1 MPPDSGLRRNDGIE
15 ISNIIAKITPTEV
28 FIVDGVTAVANVL
41 KMEGVEWIGVMP
53 SNPLIEAAAI
63 AGIRPI
69 VCRQERTGVHMAD
82 GFSRVNNGRKTGI
95 FLAQNGPGAENA
107 FGGVAQAYAD
117 SVPILILPAGVA
129 RKRVGV
135 EPNFHPVRAYESI
148 TKWAAHVNYADRV
161 PELMRQAFTKLRS
174 GKPGPVLLEIP
185 QDLASDQISEED
197 FDYIPPAAMRTAAD
211 PEAIAGGVR
220 GLLTAQR
227 PVIMAGQGVMYAE
240 AADELRELAEYLQI
254 PVMTTL
260 EGKSAF
266 PENHPLALG
275 IGGSSQTGPVHRF
288 LSNADVV
295 FGVGVSFT
303 KSSFTVPIPS
313 GKTLIHLTNGEGDI
327 NKDYRA
333 QYPILGDAKLALRQF
348 MDAVKA
354 QGVAPRPANAELAG
368 EIAASKEAWLAEWR
382 PRLTS
387 NEVPLNPYRVVW
399 DIMHTVDLDNTIVT
413 HESGSPRE
421 QVSPFWE
428 ARAPR
433 SFIGWGKSTQLGYSL
448 GLAMGAKMAAPE
460 KTVIN
465 FMGDAAFG
473 MVGLDVE
480 TAVRAGIPITTVV
493 MNNSTMAIYPD
504 SRTPTAVERYGLKD
518 LSGDFYRVA
527 LALGAYAE
535 QVTEPDEIGPAMRRA
550 MEANGAG
557 RPALL
562 EFITKE
568 EGTFSKFRFD

>member
-1 MPPDSGLRRNDGIE
+1 M
-15 ISNIIAKITPTEV
+15 
-28 FIVDGVTAVANVL
+28 DGVTAIANVL
-41 KMEGVEWIGVMP
+41 KMEGVEWIAVMP

-63 AGIRPI
+63 AGIRPV

-82 GFSRVNNGRKTGI
+82 GFSRVNNGKKTGI

-135 EPNFHPVRAYESI
+135 EPNFHPVRAYEPI

-185 QDLASDQISEED
+185 QDLSSDEISEED
-197 FDYIPPAAMRTAAD
+197 FDYIPPQHMRTAAD
-211 PEAIAGGVR
+211 PQSITRAVR
-220 GLLTAQR
+220 GLMSAHR

-240 AADELRELAEYLQI
+240 ATAELLELAELLQI

-266 PENHPLALG
+266 PENHPLSLG
-275 IGGSSQTGPVHRF
+275 IGGSSQTGQVYRF
-288 LSNADVV
+288 LTNADVV

-303 KSSFTVPIPS
+303 KSSFTVPIPA
-313 GKTLIHLTNGEGDI
+313 GKTLIHLTNGDDDI
-327 NKDYRA
+327 NKDYRSE
-333 QYPILGDAKLALRQF
+333 YPILADAKLALRQF
-348 MDAVKA
+348 IDELKA
-354 QGVAPRPANAELAG
+354 QGVQARAANQELAD
-368 EIAASKEAWLAEWR
+368 EIAALKEAWLAEWM

-387 NEVPLNPYRVVW
+387 NEIPLNPYRVVW

-460 KTVIN
+460 KMVIN

-480 TAVRAGIPITTVV
+480 TAVRCGIPITTVV

-504 SRTPTAVERYGLKD
+504 SRIPTAVERYNIKE
-518 LSGDFYRVA
+518 LSGDFYQVG
-527 LALGAYAE
+527 LALGAYSE
-535 QVTEPDEIGPAMRRA
+535 QIHTPDEIKPAMQRA
-550 MEANGAG
+550 MEANANG

-568 EGTFSKFRFD
+568 EGTFSKFQFN

>member
-1 MPPDSGLRRNDGIE
+1 M
-15 ISNIIAKITPTEV
+15 
-28 FIVDGVTAVANVL
+28 DGVTAVANVL
-41 KMEGVEWIGVMP
+41 KMEGVEWIAVMP

-63 AGIRPI
+63 AGIRPV

-82 GFSRVNNGRKTGI
+82 GFSRVNNGKKTGI

-135 EPNFHPVRAYESI
+135 EPNFHPVRAYEPI

-185 QDLASDQISEED
+185 QDLSADEISEED
-197 FDYIPPAAMRTAAD
+197 FDYIPPQHMRTAAD
-211 PEAIAGGVR
+211 PQAITRAVR
-220 GLLTAQR
+220 GLMSAHR

-240 AADELRELAEYLQI
+240 ATAELMELAELLQI

-266 PENHPLALG
+266 PENHPLSLG
-275 IGGSSQTGPVHRF
+275 IGGSSQTGQVHRF
-288 LSNADVV
+288 LTNADVV

-303 KSSFTVPIPS
+303 KSSFTVPIPA
-313 GKTLIHLTNGEGDI
+313 GKTLIHLTNGDDDI
-327 NKDYRA
+327 NKDYRSE
-333 QYPILGDAKLALRQF
+333 YPILADAKLALRQF
-348 MDAVKA
+348 IDELKA
-354 QGVAPRPANAELAG
+354 QGVPARAANQELAD
-368 EIAASKEAWLAEWR
+368 EIAALKEAWLAEWM

-387 NEVPLNPYRVVW
+387 NEIPLNPYRVVW

-460 KTVIN
+460 KMVIN

-480 TAVRAGIPITTVV
+480 TAVRSGIPITTVV

-504 SRTPTAVERYGLKD
+504 SRIPTAVERYNIKE
-518 LSGDFYRVA
+518 LSGDFYQVG

-535 QVTEPDEIGPAMRRA
+535 QIHTPDEIKPAMQRA
-550 MEANGAG
+550 MEANANG

-568 EGTFSKFRFD
+568 EGTFSKFQFN

>member
-1 MPPDSGLRRNDGIE
+1 M
-15 ISNIIAKITPTEV
+15 
-28 FIVDGVTAVANVL
+28 DGVTAVANVL

-63 AGIRPI
+63 AGIRPV

-82 GFSRVNNGRKTGI
+82 GFSRVNNGKKTGI

-117 SVPILILPAGVA
+117 SVPILVLPAGVA

-185 QDLASDQISEED
+185 QDLAADEISEED
-197 FDYIPPAAMRTAAD
+197 FDYIPPVAMRVAAD
-211 PEAIAGGVR
+211 PDAVAR
-220 GLLTAQR
+220 GARRLLSSHH
-227 PVIMAGQGVMYAE
+227 PVIMAGQGVLYAE
-240 AADELRELAEYLQI
+240 ATEELVELAEYLQI

-275 IGGSSQTGPVHRF
+275 IGGSSQTGAVHRF
-288 LSNADVV
+288 LNNADVV

-303 KSSFTVPIPS
+303 KSSFTVPIPP
-313 GKTLIHLTNGEGDI
+313 GKTLIHLTNGAGDI
-327 NKDYRA
+327 NKDYRTE
-333 QYPILGDAKLALRQF
+333 YPILGDAKLALRQF
-348 MDAVKA
+348 IDELKA
-354 QGVAPRPANAELAG
+354 QGVPQRPANRGLAAEIRALHDD
-368 EIAASKEAWLAEWR
+368 WLAEWR

-387 NEVPLNPYRVVW
+387 DEVPLNPYRVVW

-480 TAVRAGIPITTVV
+480 TAVRANIPITTIV

-504 SRTPTAVERYGLKD
+504 SRIPTAVERYGLKD
-518 LSGDFYRVA
+518 LSGDFYQVA
-527 LALGAYAE
+527 VALGAYAE
-535 QVTEPDEIGPAMRRA
+535 QVHTPEEIKPAMRRA
-550 MEANGAG
+550 MEANAAG

>member
-1 MPPDSGLRRNDGIE
+1 M
-15 ISNIIAKITPTEV
+15 
-28 FIVDGVTAVANVL
+28 DGVTAIANVL
-41 KMEGVEWIGVMP
+41 KMEGVEWIAVMP

-63 AGIRPI
+63 AGIRPV

-82 GFSRVNNGRKTGI
+82 GFSRVNNGKKTGI

-135 EPNFHPVRAYESI
+135 EPNFHPVRAYEPI

-185 QDLASDQISEED
+185 QDLSSDEISEED
-197 FDYIPPAAMRTAAD
+197 FDYIPPQHMRTAAD
-211 PEAIAGGVR
+211 PQSITRAVR
-220 GLLTAQR
+220 GLMSAHR

-240 AADELRELAEYLQI
+240 ATAELLELAELLQI

-266 PENHPLALG
+266 PENHPLSLG
-275 IGGSSQTGPVHRF
+275 IGGSSQTGQVHRF
-288 LSNADVV
+288 LTNADVV

-303 KSSFTVPIPS
+303 KSSFTVPIPA
-313 GKTLIHLTNGEGDI
+313 GKTLIHLTNGDDDI
-327 NKDYRA
+327 NKDYRSE
-333 QYPILGDAKLALRQF
+333 YPILADAKLALRQF
-348 MDAVKA
+348 IDELKA
-354 QGVAPRPANAELAG
+354 QGVQARAANQELAD
-368 EIAASKEAWLAEWR
+368 EIAALKEAWLAEWM

-387 NEVPLNPYRVVW
+387 NEIPLNPYRVVW

-460 KTVIN
+460 KMVIN

-480 TAVRAGIPITTVV
+480 TAVRCGIPITTVV

-504 SRTPTAVERYGLKD
+504 SRIPTAVERYNIKE
-518 LSGDFYRVA
+518 LSGDFYQVG
-527 LALGAYAE
+527 LALGAYSE
-535 QVTEPDEIGPAMRRA
+535 QIHTPDEIKPAMQRA
-550 MEANGAG
+550 MEANANG

-568 EGTFSKFRFD
+568 EGTFSKFQFD

>member
-1 MPPDSGLRRNDGIE
+1 M
-15 ISNIIAKITPTEV
+15 
-28 FIVDGVTAVANVL
+28 DGVTAIANVL
-41 KMEGVEWIGVMP
+41 KMEGVEWIAVMP

-63 AGIRPI
+63 AGIRPV

-82 GFSRVNNGRKTGI
+82 GFSRVNNGKKTGI

-135 EPNFHPVRAYESI
+135 EPNFHPVRAYEPI

-185 QDLASDQISEED
+185 QDLSSDEISEED
-197 FDYIPPAAMRTAAD
+197 FDYIPPQHMRTAAD
-211 PEAIAGGVR
+211 PQSITRAVR
-220 GLLTAQR
+220 GLMSAHR

-240 AADELRELAEYLQI
+240 ATAELLELAELLQI

-266 PENHPLALG
+266 PENHPLSLG
-275 IGGSSQTGPVHRF
+275 IGGSSQTGQVYRF
-288 LSNADVV
+288 LTNADVV

-303 KSSFTVPIPS
+303 KSSFTVPIPA
-313 GKTLIHLTNGEGDI
+313 GKTLIHLTNGDDDI
-327 NKDYRA
+327 NKDYRSE
-333 QYPILGDAKLALRQF
+333 YPILADAKLALRQF
-348 MDAVKA
+348 IDELKA
-354 QGVAPRPANAELAG
+354 QGVQARAANQELAD
-368 EIAASKEAWLAEWR
+368 EIAALKEAWLAEWM

-387 NEVPLNPYRVVW
+387 NEIPLNPYRVVW

-460 KTVIN
+460 KMVIN

-480 TAVRAGIPITTVV
+480 TAVRCGIPITTVV

-504 SRTPTAVERYGLKD
+504 SRIPTAVERYNIKE
-518 LSGDFYRVA
+518 LSGDFYQVG
-527 LALGAYAE
+527 LALGAYSE
-535 QVTEPDEIGPAMRRA
+535 QIHTPDEIKPAMQRA
-550 MEANGAG
+550 MEANANG

-568 EGTFSKFRFD
+568 EGTFSKFQFI

>member
-1 MPPDSGLRRNDGIE
+1 M
-15 ISNIIAKITPTEV
+15 
-28 FIVDGVTAVANVL
+28 DGVTAIANVL
-41 KMEGVEWIGVMP
+41 KMEGVEWIAVMP

-63 AGIRPI
+63 AGIRPV

-82 GFSRVNNGRKTGI
+82 GFSRVNNGKKTGI

-135 EPNFHPVRAYESI
+135 EPNFHPVRAYEPI

-161 PELMRQAFTKLRS
+161 PELMRRAFTKLRS

-185 QDLASDQISEED
+185 QDLSSDEISEED
-197 FDYIPPAAMRTAAD
+197 FDYIPPQHMRTAAD
-211 PEAIAGGVR
+211 PQSITRAVR
-220 GLLTAQR
+220 GLMSAHR

-240 AADELRELAEYLQI
+240 ATAELLELAELLQI

-266 PENHPLALG
+266 PENHPLSLG
-275 IGGSSQTGPVHRF
+275 IGGSSQTGQVHRF
-288 LSNADVV
+288 LTNADVV

-303 KSSFTVPIPS
+303 KSSFTVPIPA
-313 GKTLIHLTNGEGDI
+313 GKTLIHLTNGDDDI
-327 NKDYRA
+327 NKDYRSE
-333 QYPILGDAKLALRQF
+333 YPILADAKLALRQF
-348 MDAVKA
+348 IDELKA
-354 QGVAPRPANAELAG
+354 QGVQARAANQELAD
-368 EIAASKEAWLAEWR
+368 EIAALKEAWLAEWM

-387 NEVPLNPYRVVW
+387 NEIPLNPYRVVW

-460 KTVIN
+460 KMVIN

-480 TAVRAGIPITTVV
+480 TAVRCGISITTVV

-504 SRTPTAVERYGLKD
+504 SRIPTAVERYNIKE
-518 LSGDFYRVA
+518 LSGDFYQVG
-527 LALGAYAE
+527 LALGAYSE
-535 QVTEPDEIGPAMRRA
+535 QIHTPDEIKPAMQRA
-550 MEANGAG
+550 MEANANG

-568 EGTFSKFRFD
+568 EGTFSKFQFN

>member
-1 MPPDSGLRRNDGIE
+1 M
-15 ISNIIAKITPTEV
+15 
-28 FIVDGVTAVANVL
+28 DGVTAVANVL
-41 KMEGVEWIGVMP
+41 KMEGVDWIGVMP

-82 GFSRVNNGRKTGI
+82 GFSRVTNGKKTGI

-117 SVPILILPAGVA
+117 SVPILVLPAGVA

-185 QDLASDQISEED
+185 QDLASDYISEED
-197 FDYIPPAAMRTAAD
+197 FDYIPPAPMRTAAD
-211 PEAIAGGVR
+211 PAAITAGVR
-220 GLLTAQR
+220 GLMTSHH
-227 PVIMAGQGVMYAE
+227 PVIIAGQGVLYAE
-240 AADELRELAEYLQI
+240 ASAELTELAEYLQI

-275 IGGSSQTGPVHRF
+275 IGGSSQTGAVHRF
-288 LSNADVV
+288 LNNADVV

-303 KSSFTVPIPS
+303 KSSFTVPIPA

-333 QYPILGDAKLALRQF
+333 EYPILGDAKLALRQF
-348 MDAVKA
+348 IDEIKA
-354 QGVAPRPANAELAG
+354 QGVPPRAANQGLAD
-368 EIAASKEAWLAEWR
+368 EIRAVNEAWLAEWR

-387 NEVPLNPYRVVW
+387 DEVPLNPYRVVW

-535 QVTEPDEIGPAMRRA
+535 QVHTPEEIKPAMRRA
-550 MEANGAG
+550 MDANAEG

>member
-1 MPPDSGLRRNDGIE
+1 M
-15 ISNIIAKITPTEV
+15 
-28 FIVDGVTAVANVL
+28 DGVTAIANVL
-41 KMEGVEWIGVMP
+41 KMEGVEWIAVMP

-63 AGIRPI
+63 AGIRPV

-82 GFSRVNNGRKTGI
+82 GFSRVNNGKKTGI

-135 EPNFHPVRAYESI
+135 EPNFHPVRAYEPI

-185 QDLASDQISEED
+185 QDLSSDEISEED
-197 FDYIPPAAMRTAAD
+197 FDYIPPQHMRTAAD
-211 PEAIAGGVR
+211 PQSITRAVR
-220 GLLTAQR
+220 GLMSAHR

-240 AADELRELAEYLQI
+240 ATAELLELAELLQI

-266 PENHPLALG
+266 PENHPLSLG
-275 IGGSSQTGPVHRF
+275 VGGSSQTGQVHRF
-288 LSNADVV
+288 LTNADVV

-303 KSSFTVPIPS
+303 KSSFTVPIPA
-313 GKTLIHLTNGEGDI
+313 GKTLIHLTNGDDDI
-327 NKDYRA
+327 NKDYRSE
-333 QYPILGDAKLALRQF
+333 YPILADAKLALRQF
-348 MDAVKA
+348 IDELKA
-354 QGVAPRPANAELAG
+354 QGVQARAANQELAD
-368 EIAASKEAWLAEWR
+368 EIAALKEAWLAEWM

-387 NEVPLNPYRVVW
+387 NEIPLNPYRVVW

-460 KTVIN
+460 KMVIN

-480 TAVRAGIPITTVV
+480 TAVRCGIPITTVV

-504 SRTPTAVERYGLKD
+504 SRIPTAVERYNIKE
-518 LSGDFYRVA
+518 LSGDFYQVG
-527 LALGAYAE
+527 LALGAYSE
-535 QVTEPDEIGPAMRRA
+535 QIHTPDEIKPAMQRA
-550 MEANGAG
+550 MEANANG

-568 EGTFSKFRFD
+568 EGTFSKFQFN

>member
-1 MPPDSGLRRNDGIE
+1 M
-15 ISNIIAKITPTEV
+15 
-28 FIVDGVTAVANVL
+28 DGVTAVANVL
-41 KMEGVEWIGVMP
+41 KMEGVDWIAVMP

-63 AGIRPI
+63 AGIRPV

-82 GFSRVNNGRKTGI
+82 GFSRITNGRKTGI

-117 SVPILILPAGVA
+117 SVPILVLPAGVA
-129 RKRVGV
+129 RNRLGV
-135 EPNFHPVRAYESI
+135 EPNFHPVQAYDSI
-148 TKWAAHVNYADRV
+148 TKWAAHVNFADRV

-185 QDLASDQISEED
+185 SDLSADQISEED
-197 FDYIPPAAMRTAAD
+197 FDYVPPVHMRVAAD
-211 PEAIAGGVR
+211 PAAVTGAAR
-220 GLLTAQR
+220 RFLSAQR
-227 PVIMAGQGVMYAE
+227 PVIMAGQGVLYAE
-240 AADELRELAEYLQI
+240 ATDELQELAEFLQI

-266 PENHPLALG
+266 PENHPLSLG
-275 IGGSSQTGPVHRF
+275 VGGSSQTGPVHRF
-288 LSNADVV
+288 LTNADVV
-295 FGVGVSFT
+295 FGAGVSFT
-303 KSSFTVPIPS
+303 KSSFTVPIPP
-313 GKTLIHLTNGEGDI
+313 GKTLIHLTNGDGDI
-327 NKDYRA
+327 NKDYRTE
-333 QYPILGDAKLALRQF
+333 YPILGDAKLALRQF
-348 MDAVKA
+348 IDELKA
-354 QGVAPRPANAELAG
+354 QGAQQRTPNQELAD
-368 EIAASKEAWLAEWR
+368 EITAIREAWLAEWL

-387 NEVPLNPYRVVW
+387 DEIPLNPYRVVW

-460 KTVIN
+460 KMVIN

-480 TAVRAGIPITTVV
+480 TAVRANIPITTVV

-504 SRTPTAVERYGLKD
+504 SRIPTAVERYGIKD
-518 LSGDFYRVA
+518 LSGDFYQVA

-535 QVTEPDEIGPAMRRA
+535 QIHTPDEIKPAMQRA
-550 MEANGAG
+550 MQANADG

>member
-1 MPPDSGLRRNDGIE
+1 M
-15 ISNIIAKITPTEV
+15 
-28 FIVDGVTAVANVL
+28 DGVTAVANVL
-41 KMEGVEWIGVMP
+41 KMEGVDWIAVMP

-63 AGIRPI
+63 AGIRPV

-82 GFSRVNNGRKTGI
+82 GFSRITNGNKIGI
-95 FLAQNGPGAENA
+95 FLAQNGPGAENS

-117 SVPILILPAGVA
+117 SVPILVLPAGVA
-129 RKRVGV
+129 RNRLGV
-135 EPNFHPVRAYESI
+135 EPNFHPVQAYSTI
-148 TKWAAHVNYADRV
+148 TKWAAHVNFADRV
-161 PELMRQAFTKLRS
+161 PELFRQAYTKLRS

-185 QDLASDQISEED
+185 SDLVSDQISEED
-197 FDYIPPAAMRTAAD
+197 FDYVPPIKMRVAAD
-211 PEAIAGGVR
+211 PAAITRGVR
-220 GLLTAQR
+220 ALLTARR
-227 PVIMAGQGVMYAE
+227 PVIHAGQGVLYAE
-240 AADELRELAEYLQI
+240 ATDELMELAEFLQI

-266 PENHPLALG
+266 PENHPLSLG
-275 IGGSSQTGPVHRF
+275 VGGSSQTGQVHRF
-288 LSNADVV
+288 LTNADVV

-303 KSSFTVPIPS
+303 KSGFTVPMPA

-327 NKDYRA
+327 NKDHRTD
-333 QYPILGDAKLALRQF
+333 YPILGDAKLALRQF
-348 MDAVKA
+348 IDELKA
-354 QGVAPRPANAELAG
+354 QGAQQQAPNQDLAD
-368 EIAASKEAWLAEWR
+368 EITAAREAWMAEWL

-387 NEVPLNPYRVVW
+387 DEVPLNPYRVVW

-460 KTVIN
+460 KMVIN

-480 TAVRAGIPITTVV
+480 TAVRANIPITTVV

-504 SRTPTAVERYGLKD
+504 SRIPTAVERYGLKD

-535 QVTEPDEIGPAMRRA
+535 QITEPDEIKPAMERA
-550 MEANGAG
+550 MQANADG

>member
-1 MPPDSGLRRNDGIE
+1 M
-15 ISNIIAKITPTEV
+15 
-28 FIVDGVTAVANVL
+28 DGVTAVANVL

-82 GFSRVNNGRKTGI
+82 GFSRVNNGKKTGI

-117 SVPILILPAGVA
+117 GVPILVLPAGVA
-129 RKRVGV
+129 RKRVGI

-185 QDLASDQISEED
+185 QDLAADEISEED
-197 FDYIPPAAMRTAAD
+197 FDYIPPARMRTAAD
-211 PEAIAGGVR
+211 PDAIASGVR
-220 GLLTAQR
+220 GLLSAQR

-240 AADELRELAEYLQI
+240 ATDELLELAEYLQI

-266 PENHPLALG
+266 PEHHPLSLG
-275 IGGSSQTGPVHRF
+275 VGGSSQTGPVHRF
-288 LSNADVV
+288 LTGADVV

-303 KSSFTVPIPS
+303 KSSFTAPIPA

-348 MDAVKA
+348 IDAVKA
-354 QGVAPRPANAELAG
+354 QGVAPRPANQELAS
-368 EIAASKEAWLAEWR
+368 EIAASREAWLAEWR

-387 NEVPLNPYRVVW
+387 SETPLNPYRVVW

-518 LSGDFYRVA
+518 LSGDFYQVA

-535 QVTEPDEIGPAMRRA
+535 QVTVPEEIGPAMRRA
-550 MEANGAG
+550 LEANQQG

>member
-1 MPPDSGLRRNDGIE
+1 M
-15 ISNIIAKITPTEV
+15 
-28 FIVDGVTAVANVL
+28 DGVTAVANVL

-82 GFSRVNNGRKTGI
+82 GFSRVNNGKKTGI

-117 SVPILILPAGVA
+117 SVPILVLPAGVA

-185 QDLASDQISEED
+185 QDLAADEISEED
-197 FDYIPPAAMRTAAD
+197 FDYIPPVAMRVAAD
-211 PEAIAGGVR
+211 PDAVAR
-220 GLLTAQR
+220 GARRLLSSHH
-227 PVIMAGQGVMYAE
+227 PVIMAGQGVLYAE
-240 AADELRELAEYLQI
+240 ATEELVELAEYLQI

-275 IGGSSQTGPVHRF
+275 IGGSSQTGAVHRF
-288 LSNADVV
+288 LNNADVV

-303 KSSFTVPIPS
+303 KSSFTVPIPP
-313 GKTLIHLTNGEGDI
+313 GKTLIHLTNGAGDI
-327 NKDYRA
+327 NKDYRTE
-333 QYPILGDAKLALRQF
+333 YPILGDAKLALRQF
-348 MDAVKA
+348 IDELKA
-354 QGVAPRPANAELAG
+354 QGVPQRSANRELAA
-368 EIAASKEAWLAEWR
+368 EIRALHDDWLAEWR

-387 NEVPLNPYRVVW
+387 DEVPLNPYRVVW

-480 TAVRAGIPITTVV
+480 TAVRANIPITTIV

-504 SRTPTAVERYGLKD
+504 SRIPTAVERYGLKD

-527 LALGAYAE
+527 VALGAYAE
-535 QVTEPDEIGPAMRRA
+535 QVHTPEEIKPAMRRA
-550 MEANGAG
+550 MEANAAG

>member
-1 MPPDSGLRRNDGIE
+1 M
-15 ISNIIAKITPTEV
+15 
-28 FIVDGVTAVANVL
+28 DGVTAVANVL
-41 KMEGVEWIGVMP
+41 KMEGVDWIGVMP

-82 GFSRVNNGRKTGI
+82 GFSRVTNGKKTGI

-117 SVPILILPAGVA
+117 SVPILVLPAGVA

-185 QDLASDQISEED
+185 QDLASDYISEED
-197 FDYIPPAAMRTAAD
+197 FDYIPPAPMRTAAD
-211 PEAIAGGVR
+211 PAAITAGVR
-220 GLLTAQR
+220 GLMTSHH
-227 PVIMAGQGVMYAE
+227 PVIIAGQGVLYAE
-240 AADELRELAEYLQI
+240 ASAELVELAEYLQI

-275 IGGSSQTGPVHRF
+275 IGGSSQTGAVHRF
-288 LSNADVV
+288 LNNADVV

-303 KSSFTVPIPS
+303 KSSFTVPIPA

-327 NKDYRA
+327 NKDYRTA
-333 QYPILGDAKLALRQF
+333 YPILGDARLALRQF
-348 MDAVKA
+348 IDELKA
-354 QGVAPRPANAELAG
+354 QGVAPRAANQGLAD
-368 EIAASKEAWLAEWR
+368 EIRAVNEAWLAEWR

-387 NEVPLNPYRVVW
+387 DEVPLNPYRVVW

-460 KTVIN
+460 KMVIN

-535 QVTEPDEIGPAMRRA
+535 QVHTPEEIKPAMRRA
-550 MEANGAG
+550 MDANADG

>member
-1 MPPDSGLRRNDGIE
+1 M
-15 ISNIIAKITPTEV
+15 
-28 FIVDGVTAVANVL
+28 DGVTAVANVL

-63 AGIRPI
+63 AGIQPI

-82 GFSRVNNGRKTGI
+82 GFSRVNNGKKIGI

-117 SVPILILPAGVA
+117 GVPILVLPAGVA
-129 RKRVGV
+129 RKRVGI

-185 QDLASDQISEED
+185 QDLAADEISEED
-197 FDYIPPAAMRTAAD
+197 FDYIPPARMRTAAD
-211 PEAIAGGVR
+211 PDAIASGVR
-220 GLLTAQR
+220 GLLSAQR

-240 AADELRELAEYLQI
+240 ATDELLELAEYLQI

-266 PENHPLALG
+266 PENHPLSLG
-275 IGGSSQTGPVHRF
+275 VGGSSQTGPVHRF
-288 LSNADVV
+288 LTGADIV

-303 KSSFTVPIPS
+303 KSSFTAPIPA

-348 MDAVKA
+348 IDAVKA
-354 QGVAPRPANAELAG
+354 QGAAPRPANQELAS
-368 EIAASKEAWLAEWR
+368 EIAASREAWLAEWL

-387 NEVPLNPYRVVW
+387 SETPLNPYRVVW

-518 LSGDFYRVA
+518 LSGDFYQVA

-535 QVTEPDEIGPAMRRA
+535 QVTVPEEIGPAMRRA
-550 MEANGAG
+550 LEANQQG

>member
-1 MPPDSGLRRNDGIE
+1 M
-15 ISNIIAKITPTEV
+15 
-28 FIVDGVTAVANVL
+28 DGVTAIANVL
-41 KMEGVEWIGVMP
+41 KMEGVEWIAVMP

-63 AGIRPI
+63 AGIRPV

-82 GFSRVNNGRKTGI
+82 GFSRVNNGKKTGI

-135 EPNFHPVRAYESI
+135 EPNFHPVRAYEPI

-185 QDLASDQISEED
+185 QDLSSDEISEED
-197 FDYIPPAAMRTAAD
+197 FDYIPPQHMRTAAD
-211 PEAIAGGVR
+211 PQSITRAVR
-220 GLLTAQR
+220 GLMSAHR

-240 AADELRELAEYLQI
+240 ATAELLELAELLQI

-266 PENHPLALG
+266 PENHPLSLG
-275 IGGSSQTGPVHRF
+275 IGGSSQTGQVHRF
-288 LSNADVV
+288 LTNADVV

-303 KSSFTVPIPS
+303 KSSFTVPIPA
-313 GKTLIHLTNGEGDI
+313 GKTLIHLTNGDDDI
-327 NKDYRA
+327 NKDYRSE
-333 QYPILGDAKLALRQF
+333 YPILADAKLALRQF
-348 MDAVKA
+348 IDELKA
-354 QGVAPRPANAELAG
+354 QGVQARAANQELAD
-368 EIAASKEAWLAEWR
+368 EIAALKEAWLAEWM

-387 NEVPLNPYRVVW
+387 NEIPLNPYRVVW

-460 KTVIN
+460 KMVIN

-480 TAVRAGIPITTVV
+480 TAVRCGIPITTVV

-504 SRTPTAVERYGLKD
+504 SRIPTAVERYNIKE
-518 LSGDFYRVA
+518 LSGDFYQVG
-527 LALGAYAE
+527 LALGAYSE
-535 QVTEPDEIGPAMRRA
+535 QIHTPDEIKPAMQRA
-550 MEANGAG
+550 TEANANG

-568 EGTFSKFRFD
+568 EGTFSKFQFN

>member
-1 MPPDSGLRRNDGIE
+1 M
-15 ISNIIAKITPTEV
+15 
-28 FIVDGVTAVANVL
+28 DGVTAVANVL

-82 GFSRVNNGRKTGI
+82 GFSRVNNGKKTGI

-117 SVPILILPAGVA
+117 AVPILVLPAGVA
-129 RKRVGV
+129 RKRVGI

-185 QDLASDQISEED
+185 QDLAADEISEED
-197 FDYIPPAAMRTAAD
+197 FDYIPPAPMRTAAD
-211 PEAIAGGVR
+211 PAAIAAGVR
-220 GLLTAQR
+220 GLLSAQR

-240 AADELRELAEYLQI
+240 AADELLELAEYLQL

-266 PENHPLALG
+266 PENHPLSLG
-275 IGGSSQTGPVHRF
+275 VGGSSQTGPVHRF
-288 LSNADVV
+288 LTNADVV

-303 KSSFTVPIPS
+303 KSSFTVPIPA
-313 GKTLIHLTNGEGDI
+313 GKTLIHLTNGDGDI

-348 MDAVKA
+348 IDAVKA
-354 QGVAPRPANAELAG
+354 QGVSPRPANQELAS
-368 EIAASKEAWLAEWR
+368 EIAASREAWMAEWL

-535 QVTEPDEIGPAMRRA
+535 QVTAPDEIGPAMQRA
-550 MEANGAG
+550 MEANRNG

>member
-1 MPPDSGLRRNDGIE
+1 M
-15 ISNIIAKITPTEV
+15 
-28 FIVDGVTAVANVL
+28 DGVTAVANVL
-41 KMEGVEWIGVMP
+41 KMEGVEWIAVMP

-63 AGIRPI
+63 AGIRPV

-82 GFSRVNNGRKTGI
+82 GFSRVNNGKKTGI

-135 EPNFHPVRAYESI
+135 EPNFHPVRAYEPI

-185 QDLASDQISEED
+185 QDLSADEISEED
-197 FDYIPPAAMRTAAD
+197 FDYIPPQHMRTAAD
-211 PEAIAGGVR
+211 PQSITRAVR
-220 GLLTAQR
+220 GLRSAQR

-240 AADELRELAEYLQI
+240 ATAELMELAELLQI

-266 PENHPLALG
+266 PENHPLSLG
-275 IGGSSQTGPVHRF
+275 IGGSSQTGQVHRF
-288 LSNADVV
+288 LTNADVV

-303 KSSFTVPIPS
+303 KSSFTVPIPA
-313 GKTLIHLTNGEGDI
+313 GKTLIHLTNGDDDI
-327 NKDYRA
+327 NKDYRSE
-333 QYPILGDAKLALRQF
+333 YPILADAKLALRQF
-348 MDAVKA
+348 IDELKA
-354 QGVAPRPANAELAG
+354 QGVPARAANQELAD
-368 EIAASKEAWLAEWR
+368 EIAALKEAWLAEWM

-387 NEVPLNPYRVVW
+387 NEIPLNPYRVVW

-460 KTVIN
+460 KMVIN

-480 TAVRAGIPITTVV
+480 TAVRSGIPITTVV

-504 SRTPTAVERYGLKD
+504 SRIPTAVERYNIKE
-518 LSGDFYRVA
+518 LSGDFYQVG

-535 QVTEPDEIGPAMRRA
+535 QIHTPDEIKPAMQRA
-550 MEANGAG
+550 MEANANG

-568 EGTFSKFRFD
+568 EGTFSKFQFN

>member
-1 MPPDSGLRRNDGIE
+1 M
-15 ISNIIAKITPTEV
+15 
-28 FIVDGVTAVANVL
+28 DGVTAVANVL
-41 KMEGVEWIGVMP
+41 KMEGVEWIAVMP

-63 AGIRPI
+63 AGIRPV

-82 GFSRVNNGRKTGI
+82 GFSRVNNGKKTGI

-135 EPNFHPVRAYESI
+135 EPNFHPVRAYEPI

-185 QDLASDQISEED
+185 QDLSADEISEED
-197 FDYIPPAAMRTAAD
+197 FDYIPPQHMRTAAD
-211 PEAIAGGVR
+211 PQSITRAVR
-220 GLLTAQR
+220 GLRSAQR

-240 AADELRELAEYLQI
+240 ATAELMELAELLQI

-266 PENHPLALG
+266 PENHPLSLG
-275 IGGSSQTGPVHRF
+275 IGGSSQTGQVHRF
-288 LSNADVV
+288 LTNADVV

-303 KSSFTVPIPS
+303 KSSFTVPIPA
-313 GKTLIHLTNGEGDI
+313 GKTLIHLTNGDDDI
-327 NKDYRA
+327 NKDYRSE
-333 QYPILGDAKLALRQF
+333 YPILADAKLALRQF
-348 MDAVKA
+348 IDELKA
-354 QGVAPRPANAELAG
+354 QGVPARAANQELAD
-368 EIAASKEAWLAEWR
+368 EIAALKEAWLAEWM

-387 NEVPLNPYRVVW
+387 NEIPLNPYRVVW

-460 KTVIN
+460 KMVIN

-480 TAVRAGIPITTVV
+480 TAVRSSIPITTVV

-504 SRTPTAVERYGLKD
+504 SRIPTAVERYNIKE
-518 LSGDFYRVA
+518 LSGDFYQVG

-535 QVTEPDEIGPAMRRA
+535 QIHTPDEIKPAMQRA
-550 MEANGAG
+550 MEANANG

-568 EGTFSKFRFD
+568 EGTFSKFQFN

>member
-1 MPPDSGLRRNDGIE
+1 M
-15 ISNIIAKITPTEV
+15 
-28 FIVDGVTAVANVL
+28 DGVTAVANVL
-41 KMEGVEWIGVMP
+41 KMEGVEWIAVMP

-63 AGIRPI
+63 AGIRPV

-82 GFSRVNNGRKTGI
+82 GFSRVNNGKKTGI

-135 EPNFHPVRAYESI
+135 EPNFHPVRAYEPI

-185 QDLASDQISEED
+185 QDLSADEISEED
-197 FDYIPPAAMRTAAD
+197 FDYIPPQHMRTAAD
-211 PEAIAGGVR
+211 PQAITRAVR
-220 GLLTAQR
+220 GLMSAQR

-240 AADELRELAEYLQI
+240 ATAELMELAELLQI

-266 PENHPLALG
+266 PENHPLSLG
-275 IGGSSQTGPVHRF
+275 VGGSSQTGQVHRF
-288 LSNADVV
+288 LTNADVV

-303 KSSFTVPIPS
+303 KSSFTVPIPA
-313 GKTLIHLTNGEGDI
+313 GKTLIHLTNGDDDI
-327 NKDYRA
+327 NKDYRSE
-333 QYPILGDAKLALRQF
+333 YPILGDAKLALRQF
-348 MDAVKA
+348 IDELKA
-354 QGVAPRPANAELAG
+354 QGVPARAANQELAD
-368 EIAASKEAWLAEWR
+368 EIAALKEAWLAEWM

-387 NEVPLNPYRVVW
+387 NEIPLNPYRVVW

-460 KTVIN
+460 KMVIN

-480 TAVRAGIPITTVV
+480 TAVRSGIPITTVV

-504 SRTPTAVERYGLKD
+504 SRIPTAVERYNIKE
-518 LSGDFYRVA
+518 LSGDFYQVG

-535 QVTEPDEIGPAMRRA
+535 QIHTPDEIKPAMQRA
-550 MEANGAG
+550 MEANANG

-568 EGTFSKFRFD
+568 EGTFSKFQFN

>member
-1 MPPDSGLRRNDGIE
+1 M
-15 ISNIIAKITPTEV
+15 
-28 FIVDGVTAVANVL
+28 DGVTAIANVL
-41 KMEGVEWIGVMP
+41 KMEGVEWIAVMP

-63 AGIRPI
+63 AGIRPV

-82 GFSRVNNGRKTGI
+82 GFSRVNNGKKTGI

-135 EPNFHPVRAYESI
+135 EPNFHPVRAYEPI

-185 QDLASDQISEED
+185 QDLSSDEISEED
-197 FDYIPPAAMRTAAD
+197 FDYIPPQHMRTAAD
-211 PEAIAGGVR
+211 PQSITRAVR
-220 GLLTAQR
+220 GLMSAHR

-240 AADELRELAEYLQI
+240 ATAELLELAELLQI

-266 PENHPLALG
+266 PENHPLSLG
-275 IGGSSQTGPVHRF
+275 IGGSSQTGQVHRF
-288 LSNADVV
+288 LTNADVV

-303 KSSFTVPIPS
+303 KSSFTVPIPA
-313 GKTLIHLTNGEGDI
+313 GKTLIHLTNGDDDI
-327 NKDYRA
+327 NKDYRSE
-333 QYPILGDAKLALRQF
+333 YPILADAKLALRQF
-348 MDAVKA
+348 IDELKA
-354 QGVAPRPANAELAG
+354 QGVQARAANQELAD
-368 EIAASKEAWLAEWR
+368 EIAALKEAWLAEWM

-387 NEVPLNPYRVVW
+387 NEIPLNPYRVVW

-460 KTVIN
+460 KMVIN

-480 TAVRAGIPITTVV
+480 TAVRCGIPITTVV

-504 SRTPTAVERYGLKD
+504 SRIPTAVERYNIKE
-518 LSGDFYRVA
+518 LSGDFYQVG
-527 LALGAYAE
+527 LALGAYSE
-535 QVTEPDEIGPAMRRA
+535 QIHTPDEIKPAMQRA
-550 MEANGAG
+550 MEANANG

-568 EGTFSKFRFD
+568 EGTFSKFQFI

>member
-1 MPPDSGLRRNDGIE
+1 
-15 ISNIIAKITPTEV
+15 
-28 FIVDGVTAVANVL
+28 VDGVTAIANVL
-41 KMEGVEWIGVMP
+41 KMEGVEWIAVMP

-63 AGIRPI
+63 AGIRPV

-82 GFSRVNNGRKTGI
+82 GFSRVNNGKKTGI

-135 EPNFHPVRAYESI
+135 EPNFHPVRAYEPI

-185 QDLASDQISEED
+185 QDLSSDEISEED
-197 FDYIPPAAMRTAAD
+197 FDYIPPQHMRTAAD
-211 PEAIAGGVR
+211 PQSITRAVR
-220 GLLTAQR
+220 GLMSAHR

-240 AADELRELAEYLQI
+240 ATAELLELAELLQI

-266 PENHPLALG
+266 PENHPLSLG
-275 IGGSSQTGPVHRF
+275 IGGSSQTGQVHRF
-288 LSNADVV
+288 LTNADVV

-303 KSSFTVPIPS
+303 KSSFTVPIPA
-313 GKTLIHLTNGEGDI
+313 GKTLIHLTNGDDDI
-327 NKDYRA
+327 NKDYRSE
-333 QYPILGDAKLALRQF
+333 YPILADAKLALRQF
-348 MDAVKA
+348 IDELKA
-354 QGVAPRPANAELAG
+354 QGVQARAANQELAD
-368 EIAASKEAWLAEWR
+368 EIAALKEAWLAEWM

-460 KTVIN
+460 KMVIN

-480 TAVRAGIPITTVV
+480 TAVRCGIPITTVV

-504 SRTPTAVERYGLKD
+504 SRIPTAVERYNIKE
-518 LSGDFYRVA
+518 LSGDFYQVG
-527 LALGAYAE
+527 LALGAYSE
-535 QVTEPDEIGPAMRRA
+535 QIHTPDEIKPAMQRA
-550 MEANGAG
+550 MEANANG

-568 EGTFSKFRFD
+568 EGTFSKFQFN

>member
-1 MPPDSGLRRNDGIE
+1 
-15 ISNIIAKITPTEV
+15 
-28 FIVDGVTAVANVL
+28 
-41 KMEGVEWIGVMP
+41 
-53 SNPLIEAAAI
+53 
-63 AGIRPI
+63 
-69 VCRQERTGVHMAD
+69 
-82 GFSRVNNGRKTGI
+82 
-95 FLAQNGPGAENA
+95 
-107 FGGVAQAYAD
+107 
-117 SVPILILPAGVA
+117 
-129 RKRVGV
+129 
-135 EPNFHPVRAYESI
+135 
-148 TKWAAHVNYADRV
+148 
-161 PELMRQAFTKLRS
+161 
-174 GKPGPVLLEIP
+174 
-185 QDLASDQISEED
+185 
-197 FDYIPPAAMRTAAD
+197 
-211 PEAIAGGVR
+211 
-220 GLLTAQR
+220 
-227 PVIMAGQGVMYAE
+227 MAGQGVMYAE
-240 AADELRELAEYLQI
+240 ATDELLELAEFLQI
-254 PVMTTL
+254 PVLTTL

-266 PENHPLALG
+266 PENHPLSLG
-275 IGGSSQTGPVHRF
+275 VGGSSQTGPVHRF
-288 LSNADVV
+288 LTNCDVV

-303 KSSFTVPIPS
+303 KSGFTVPIPS
-313 GKTLIHLTNGEGDI
+313 GKTLIHLTNGDGDI
-327 NKDYRA
+327 NKDYRTD
-333 QYPILGDAKLALRQF
+333 YPILGDAKLALRQF
-348 MDAVKA
+348 IDELKVQGA
-354 QGVAPRPANAELAG
+354 QQRDPNQELAD
-368 EIAASKEAWLAEWR
+368 EITASREAWMAEWL

-387 NEVPLNPYRVVW
+387 DEVPLNPYRVVW

-460 KTVIN
+460 KMVIN

-480 TAVRAGIPITTVV
+480 TAVRANIPITTVV

-504 SRTPTAVERYGLKD
+504 SRIPTAVERYGLKD

-535 QVTEPDEIGPAMRRA
+535 QIHTPDEIKPAMQRA
-550 MEANGAG
+550 VQANADG

>member
-1 MPPDSGLRRNDGIE
+1 M
-15 ISNIIAKITPTEV
+15 
-28 FIVDGVTAVANVL
+28 DGVTAVANVL
-41 KMEGVEWIGVMP
+41 KMEGVDWIAVMP

-63 AGIRPI
+63 AGIRPV

-82 GFSRVNNGRKTGI
+82 GFSRINNGNKIGI
-95 FLAQNGPGAENA
+95 FLAQNGPGAENS

-117 SVPILILPAGVA
+117 SVPILVLPAGVA
-129 RKRVGV
+129 RNRLGV
-135 EPNFHPVRAYESI
+135 EPNFHPVQAYSTI
-148 TKWAAHVNYADRV
+148 TKWAGHVNFADRV
-161 PELMRQAFTKLRS
+161 PELFRQAFTKLRS

-185 QDLASDQISEED
+185 SDLVSDQISEED
-197 FDYIPPAAMRTAAD
+197 FDYVPPTRMRVAAD
-211 PEAIAGGVR
+211 PAAITRGVR
-220 GLLTAQR
+220 ALMSAHR
-227 PVIMAGQGVMYAE
+227 PVIHAGQGVLYAE
-240 AADELRELAEYLQI
+240 ATDELMELAEFLQV

-266 PENHPLALG
+266 PENHPLSLG
-275 IGGSSQTGPVHRF
+275 VGGSSQTGPVHRF
-288 LSNADVV
+288 LTNADVV

-303 KSSFTVPIPS
+303 KSGFTVPMPA
-313 GKTLIHLTNGEGDI
+313 GKTLIHLTNGEGDV
-327 NKDYRA
+327 NKDSRTD
-333 QYPILGDAKLALRQF
+333 YPILGDAKLALRQF
-348 MDAVKA
+348 IDELKA
-354 QGVAPRPANAELAG
+354 QGAQQRSPNQELAD
-368 EIAASKEAWLAEWR
+368 EITSSREAWMAEWL

-387 NEVPLNPYRVVW
+387 DEVPLNPYRVVW

-460 KTVIN
+460 KMVIN

-480 TAVRAGIPITTVV
+480 TAVRANIPITTVV
-493 MNNSTMAIYPD
+493 MNNYTMAIYPD
-504 SRTPTAVERYGLKD
+504 SRIPTAVERYGLKD
-518 LSGDFYRVA
+518 LSGDFYQVA

-535 QVTEPDEIGPAMRRA
+535 QITTPDEIKPAMQRA
-550 MEANGAG
+550 MQANSDG

>member
-1 MPPDSGLRRNDGIE
+1 M
-15 ISNIIAKITPTEV
+15 
-28 FIVDGVTAVANVL
+28 DGVTAIANVL
-41 KMEGVEWIGVMP
+41 KMEGVEWIAVMP

-63 AGIRPI
+63 AGIRPV

-82 GFSRVNNGRKTGI
+82 GFSRVNNGKKTGI

-129 RKRVGV
+129 RKRIGV
-135 EPNFHPVRAYESI
+135 EPNFHPVRAYEPI

-185 QDLASDQISEED
+185 QDLSADEISEED
-197 FDYIPPAAMRTAAD
+197 FDYIPPQHMRTAAD
-211 PEAIAGGVR
+211 PQAITRAVR
-220 GLLTAQR
+220 GLMSAHR

-240 AADELRELAEYLQI
+240 ATAELMELAELLQI

-266 PENHPLALG
+266 PENHPLSLG
-275 IGGSSQTGPVHRF
+275 IGGSSQTGQVHRF
-288 LSNADVV
+288 LTNADVV

-303 KSSFTVPIPS
+303 KSSFTVPIPA
-313 GKTLIHLTNGEGDI
+313 GKTLIHLTNGDDDI
-327 NKDYRA
+327 NKDYRSE
-333 QYPILGDAKLALRQF
+333 YPILADAKLALRQF
-348 MDAVKA
+348 IDELKS
-354 QGVAPRPANAELAG
+354 QGVPARAANQELAD
-368 EIAASKEAWLAEWR
+368 EIAALKEAWLAEWM

-387 NEVPLNPYRVVW
+387 NEIPLNPYRVVW

-460 KTVIN
+460 KMVIN

-480 TAVRAGIPITTVV
+480 TAVRSGIPITTVV

-504 SRTPTAVERYGLKD
+504 SRIPTAVERYNIKE
-518 LSGDFYRVA
+518 LSGDFYQVG

-535 QVTEPDEIGPAMRRA
+535 QIHTPDEIKPAMQRA
-550 MEANGAG
+550 MEANANG

-568 EGTFSKFRFD
+568 EGTFSKFQFN

>member
-1 MPPDSGLRRNDGIE
+1 M
-15 ISNIIAKITPTEV
+15 
-28 FIVDGVTAVANVL
+28 DGVTAVANIL

-63 AGIRPI
+63 AGIRPV

-82 GFSRVNNGRKTGI
+82 GFSRVNNGKKTGI

-117 SVPILILPAGVA
+117 SVPILVLPAGVA
-129 RKRVGV
+129 RQRVGIA
-135 EPNFHPVRAYESI
+135 PNFHPVRAYESI

-185 QDLASDQISEED
+185 QDLAADEISEEN
-197 FDYIPPAAMRTAAD
+197 FDYIPPAPMRVAAD
-211 PEAIAGGVR
+211 PAAITGAVR
-220 GLLTAQR
+220 RLLASR
-227 PVIMAGQGVMYAE
+227 HPVIMAGQGVLYAE
-240 AADELRELAEYLQI
+240 ATAELVELAEYLQI

-275 IGGSSQTGPVHRF
+275 IGGSSQTGAVHRF
-288 LSNADVV
+288 LNQADVV

-303 KSSFTVPIPS
+303 KSSFTVPIPP
-313 GKTLIHLTNGEGDI
+313 GKTLIHLTNGAADI
-327 NKDYRA
+327 NKDYRTE
-333 QYPILGDAKLALRQF
+333 YPILGDAQLALRQF
-348 MDAVKA
+348 SAELKA
-354 QGVAPRPANAELAG
+354 QGVPRRPANPELAA
-368 EIAASKEAWLAEWR
+368 EIRALHDAWLAEWR

-387 NEVPLNPYRVVW
+387 DEVPLNPYRVVW

-480 TAVRAGIPITTVV
+480 TAVRANIPITTIV

-504 SRTPTAVERYGLKD
+504 SRIPTAVERYGLKD
-518 LSGDFYRVA
+518 LSGDFCQVA

-535 QVTEPDEIGPAMRRA
+535 QIHTPDEIKPAMQRA
-550 MEANGAG
+550 LQANAAG